1 MASCYEIKI
10 ITDFSAAHLIRDYDG
25 VCNRLHGHNW
35 KIEVVVKAKKLDSV
49 GMGMDFKDVK
59 AAANELIGKLD
70 HRNLNEIAPFDEVNP
85 TAENLAAYFYQTLS
99 SNLNDERVKVDA
111 ITIWETE
118 RCCVTYSE
126 T

>member
-1 MASCYEIKI
+1 MTSCYSIKI

-35 KIEVVVKAKKLDSV
+35 KIEVIVKASVLDDI

-59 AAANELIGKLD
+59 AAANELIDKLD
-70 HRNLNEIAPFDEVNP
+70 HRNLNEIPPFDTVNP
-85 TAENLAAYFYQTLS
+85 TAENLAAYFYQELS
-99 SNLNDERVKVDA
+99 REINTQRVKVDA

-126 T
+126 E